1 MGSVNFSLVEFA
13 RASNSKVVHV
23 PVMHA
28 HVIWCAECAGAANSE
43 VLACVPVHGS
53 AQPFT
58 LHVTH
63 WVDCCSI
70 VGGCLIAWNFSAVKG
85 GHFIYG
91 NDFFF
96 LKFNFFPMMPGIYQ
110 VSWGKN

>member
-1 MGSVNFSLVEFA
+1 MGSANFSLAEFA
-13 RASNSKVVHV
+13 RASNSEVVHV

-28 HVIWCAECAGAANSE
+28 HVIWYAECAGAANSE

-91 NDFFF
+91 IFFKF
-96 LKFNFFPMMPGIYQ
+96 LNLI
-110 VSWGKN
+110 SCAKN

>member
-1 MGSVNFSLVEFA
+1 MGSANFSLVEFA
-13 RASNSKVVHV
+13 RASNSEVVCV

-28 HVIWCAECAGAANSE
+28 HVIWYAECARAANSE

-63 WVDCCSI
+63 
-70 VGGCLIAWNFSAVKG
+70 
-85 GHFIYG
+85 
-91 NDFFF
+91 
-96 LKFNFFPMMPGIYQ
+96 
-110 VSWGKN
+110 